1 MTRVTFATEGGVGLQ
16 GHRDASTNDRLVATL
31 VIAFHGFHLRLR
43 FIAFSHHAL
52 SEARFKPKGKGT
64 L

>member
-43 FIAFSHHAL
+43 SYRLFPSMASRIQA
-52 SEARFKPKGKGT
+52 
-64 L
+64 